1 MTIDSPIITGSIQS
15 PLNLTGNISASG
27 AITGS
32 GFFTTGNIVANTL
45 IVQVVSS
52 SVDYITGS
60 AKFGTLSS
68 NTFQFTGSVY
78 ITGSALY
85 VNTSGSGDIL
95 DIQKSQNAITHFYFR
110 NTDSTNASSRAYLN
124 VVGGTNRISLYSLHG
139 DNNYLNM
146 AYGNFYIQMNQ
157 SSSTI
162 NPFFISASGNVGI
175 GTTTPNGGISGTET
189 ALEISNSNV
198 GVLALTST
206 FASTGKKYQIYSS
219 NDGGLYFRDATT
231 PAQRMCITSA
241 GNVGIGTTSP
251 NYALVISSSASGG
264 NRVQITPTTTYAF
277 FQIDNS
283 AGTTYIG
290 TDNSTAGVFGNGAY
304 AMSIYNSYAGNI
316 NFYTSATI
324 RMTIS
329 SGSGLIN
336 IPQGPIYINKATSI
350 GSGYG
355 LVIGSDNN
363 NFQTMAMFVKAD
375 GNNNINFFNAAGT
388 YVSSISTST
397 TTVTYGTTSDYR
409 LKKDLKDFNGLDLV
423 NNIKCYDFAW
433 KINDIRSYGVIAHEL
448 QPIIPDAVN
457 GDKDAMNEDGT
468 IKNQNVDYSKI
479 VPVLIK
485 AIQEL
490 KAEIDELKNK

>member
-1 MTIDSPIITGSIQS
+1 M
-15 PLNLTGNISASG
+15 GNITASSARFS
-27 AITGS
+27 
-32 GFFTTGNIVANTL
+32 NIVTAQTL
-45 IVQVVSS
+45 VVQVVSS
-52 SVDYITGS
+52 STEYASGS
-60 AKFGTLSS
+60 NIFGNNIS
-68 NTFQFTGSVY
+68 NTHQFTGSMYV
-78 ITGSALY
+78 TGALY
-85 VNTSGSGDIL
+85 VTTGSIGIGTISPKSYSTLTNNGQLINLNNIGIDVGQSFRLNNYYNSGTVTDRTISTGYAASIGLDNANGGLIFNMSSITSSADNNITTTERMRITSG
-95 DIQKSQNAITHFYFR
+95 
-110 NTDSTNASSRAYLN
+110 
-124 VVGGTNRISLYSLHG
+124 
-139 DNNYLNM
+139 
-146 AYGNFYIQMNQ
+146 
-157 SSSTI
+157 
-162 NPFFISASGNVGI
+162 GNVGI
-175 GTTTPNGGISGTET
+175 GVSSITSISGYTITQIEGTTSGLLAFSSAGTVQGRLYGGSTLLAIEAIGARDIVNYTNSTE
-189 ALEISNSNV
+189 
-198 GVLALTST
+198 
-206 FASTGKKYQIYSS
+206 
-219 NDGGLYFRDATT
+219 
-231 PAQRMCITSA
+231 RMRITSA

-423 NNIKCYDFAW
+423 NNIKSYDFAW
-433 KINDIRSYGVIAHEL
+433 KINNVRSYGVLAHEL

-457 GDKDAMNEDGT
+457 GDKDAINEDET

-485 AIQEL
+485 ALQEL
-490 KAEIDELKNK
+490 NQKFEDYKSTHP